1 MVEPPW
7 DEVFNLMWAA
17 YRAGT
22 IPVGAVVTDESGAI
36 VARGR
41 NRIFNEPAGREL
53 GASRLGH
60 AEINAL
66 LALSSER
73 TYEDWTLWSALEPC
87 HLCLAAAHSVRIGTV
102 RFAGRD
108 RYGGA
113 TGKLAPSADHLAHPV
128 IVEGPLPGN
137 TGRFPELLLVAF
149 FLWHRPDGDVVR
161 FFEQSDPELVAAARR
176 LPPPDAAASLE
187 TAIGLLG

>member
-1 MVEPPW
+1 VLEPLW
-7 DEVFNLMWAA
+7 DEVFDLMWEA

-41 NRIFNEPAGREL
+41 NRIFDAPAGREL
-53 GASRLGH
+53 GASRLAH

-66 LALSSER
+66 SALSSDR
-73 TYEDWTLWSALEPC
+73 TYEGWTLWSALEPC
-87 HLCLAAAHSVRIGTV
+87 HLCLSAAHSVRVGTV

-113 TGKLAPSADHLAHPV
+113 TGKLLPSADHLAHPLT
-128 IVEGPLPGN
+128 IEGPLTGDE
-137 TGRFPELLLVAF
+137 GRFPELLLVAF
-149 FLWHRPDGDVVR
+149 FLWRRPDGDVVR
-161 FFEQSDPELVAAARR
+161 FFSDNDPALVRTALHLSSPDEART
-176 LPPPDAAASLE
+176 LE
-187 TAIGLLG
+187 KAMARI